1 MDLVWRSSPMGAL
14 RVWSGQGGLRV
25 EPNAAA
31 WLLAPAHGL
40 TDADWLQLAASCLQ
54 AADDDVELP
63 VPAKSARACVLACR
77 RIALPDGALI
87 WIAPAA
93 ANAAAYD
100 DGRQL
105 LIDQLDL
112 ALDFGRMG
120 LFERDLVTGAGRWD
134 RHVHRIYGLDA
145 ERGTPDIAEVMRQCV
160 HADDRAALQ
169 AHFQGSQTTQGRGSA
184 RFRITRPDG
193 EVRHIHS
200 IYELRRGPDGR
211 ATRAVGVLIDDTDSM
226 QRLAAQQ
233 RANEVL
239 ERALQLAGVSVW
251 RIDLSA
257 RRIHFNAI
265 GFLAVGMPPAED
277 GMSLEAMRDTIH
289 PDDRQAVLRA
299 ADEAV
304 ASGRVVDLVARY
316 RNGDGSWRTL
326 LTRRV
331 ADRDDRGEAV
341 ALAGISIDIGAQVAA
356 SERAEAMAARAR
368 LVVEAIGVGF
378 WSRDNETGAA
388 YWDESMHRI
397 HRRSPQLGPPALDGW
412 IPACVHPHDQ
422 RWMTELQA
430 RDTANWEPIT
440 DATFRLHDAEDG
452 ERWVQ
457 SWTRRVWRD
466 GRRLSFGMHLDVTE
480 RQRSQT
486 LQQRERER
494 QQYAINAARIGVW
507 ERAADGSISY
517 WNDAMYRLRDLD
529 PADRRSCEELLA
541 LTSHP
546 DDHAVMLA
554 ATAEQLREGEPF
566 RLEYRVRRADGGW
579 RWIATQG
586 HTLRDAEGR
595 AVGVAGVNF
604 DITERKRADALQLE
618 KQRAEQASRDKSAF
632 MARMSHELRTPM
644 NAVLGFTQLLEDDAA
659 ERPTERQR
667 ARLQRIRQAG
677 SQLMVLIEDVLD
689 LARLE
694 TEAPMPPGA
703 PLALAQVLREVA
715 GSVSALATRHG
726 QRLLLGELPAE
737 TVVHVEGH
745 RLGHALSQLAAH
757 AIRERD
763 RPGGLEIS
771 VVLAPAGGSAQLIF
785 SVHSEGSPPAADAPL
800 FASPAPELRAGEPDG
815 SGIGLG
821 LARSAIE
828 AMGGNVEFDAAGGGF
843 TVRLQVSCRQP
854 GGAPRA
860 MMVLCVEDNPVN
872 MLLVSELLSL
882 RPGVRLVGAVDGR
895 SAIAL
900 ALAERPDVVLL
911 DLQLPDI
918 SGLEVLRHLRAEP
931 VLGRSTFIALS
942 ANAMPVDIAAA
953 RAAGFDDYWTKPIDF
968 NRFLAGIDRLA
979 ADLAARLA
987 ADVEA
992 NDPKPDI
999 PRA

>member
-1 MDLVWRSSPMGAL
+1 MDLVWRNSPMGAL
-14 RVWSGQGGLRV
+14 RVWSAPAGLRV

-31 WLLAPAHGL
+31 RHWGRAHGL
-40 TDADWLQLAASCLQ
+40 TEAGWLLIAASCLR
-54 AADDDVELP
+54 AVDDDIELP
-63 VPAKSARACVLACR
+63 LPGQYTVAPQLSCR
-77 RIALPDGALI
+77 RITLTDGALI
-87 WIAPAA
+87 WVAPTPAMPRPTAPTAA
-93 ANAAAYD
+93 D
-100 DGRQL
+100 EGRQL

-112 ALDFGRMG
+112 AQEFGRMG
-120 LFERDLVTGAGRWD
+120 SFERDLATGAGRWD
-134 RHVHRIYGLDA
+134 RHVHRIYGLEA
-145 ERGTPDIAEVMRQCV
+145 EPATPDIADVMSRCV
-160 HADDRAALQ
+160 HPDDRVALQ
-169 AHFQGSQTTQGRGSA
+169 AHFQGSQTTQGRGSV

-200 IYELRRGPDGR
+200 IYELRRGPDGS

-226 QRLAAQQ
+226 RRLAAQQ

-251 RIDLSA
+251 RIDLAA
-257 RRIHFNAI
+257 RRIQFNAV
-265 GFLAVGMPPAED
+265 GFQLMGMQPHEEGIP
-277 GMSLEAMRDTIH
+277 LEANRDTIH

-304 ASGRVVDLVARY
+304 GSGRVVDVVARY
-316 RNGDGSWRTL
+316 RNVDGGWRTL

-331 ADRDDRGEAV
+331 ADHADSGAVV
-341 ALAGISIDIGAQVAA
+341 ALAGISIDIGAQVAE
-356 SERAEAMAARAR
+356 SERADALAVRAR
-368 LVVEAIGVGF
+368 LVAEAIGVAF

-388 YWDESMHRI
+388 YWDESMYRI
-397 HRRSPQLGPPALDGW
+397 HRRSPRLGPPALGAW
-412 IPACVHPHDQ
+412 IAACVHPHDQ

-430 RDTANWEPIT
+430 RGTASWEPIT
-440 DATFRLHDAEDG
+440 DVTYRLHDGEDG

-457 SWTRRVWRD
+457 SWTRRVLHD

-486 LQQRERER
+486 LQQHERER
-494 QQYAINAARIGVW
+494 QQYAINAAGIGVW

-517 WNDAMYRLRDLD
+517 WNDTMYRLRDLD
-529 PADRRSCEELLA
+529 PADPRSCGELLA

-554 ATAEQLREGEPF
+554 ATAEQQRAGGPF

-579 RWIATQG
+579 RWITTQG
-586 HTLRDAEGR
+586 HTLRDGEGR
-595 AVGVAGVNF
+595 TIGTAGVNF
-604 DITERKRADALQLE
+604 DITERKRADALLLE

-659 ERPTERQR
+659 EPPTERQR
-667 ARLQRIRQAG
+667 ARLRRIHQAG

-703 PLALAQVLREVA
+703 PVALAQVLREVA
-715 GSVSALATRHG
+715 GSLTALATRHG
-726 QRLLLGELPAE
+726 QRLVLGALPAA
-737 TVVHVEGH
+737 TIMHGEGQ
-745 RLGHALSQLAAH
+745 RLSHALSQLAAH
-757 AIRERD
+757 VIRERD
-763 RPGGLEIS
+763 RPGCLEIG
-771 VVLAPAGGSAQLIF
+771 VAEAPAGGVQIVF
-785 SVHSEGSPPAADAPL
+785 GVHADGSSPAADAPRPLL
-800 FASPAPELRAGEPDG
+800 FGLVTGMLAGREAEG
-815 SGIGLG
+815 SGLGLGLGLG

-828 AMGGNVEFDAAGGGF
+828 AMGGSVELGVGDGGGF
-843 TVRLQVSCRQP
+843 TVRLAVLGSQP
-854 GGAPRA
+854 AGAPRPLVV
-860 MMVLCVEDNPVN
+860 MCVEDNPVN

-882 RPGVRLVGAVDGR
+882 RPGVRLVCAVDGR

-900 ALAERPDVVLL
+900 ALGERPDVVLL

-918 SGLEVLRHLRAEP
+918 GGLDVLRHLRAEP
-931 VLGRSTFIALS
+931 ALARTTFIALS

-979 ADLAARLA
+979 AEVASG
-987 ADVEA
+987 
-992 NDPKPDI
+992 N
-999 PRA
+999 